1 MPIIATDD
9 RHAIEDL
16 YAEYVW
22 ALDSG
27 DVPAFLALFASDA
40 VFGDTAGNLYKGHE
54 AIGAYV
60 RGLTM
65 SAPFRGRQHIISH
78 LRYRPSN
85 GRIGVKA
92 YWLVTK
98 WNKATGAKT
107 IEVSGHSDDV
117 FVHVGGQ
124 WRFAQRLVH
133 YWNDTDLPWAGGAAP

>member
-27 DVPAFLALFASDA
+27 DVPAFLTLFAPDA
-40 VFGDTAGNLYKGHE
+40 VFGDTAGHIYKGHD

-60 RGLTM
+60 RALTT
-65 SAPFRGRQHIISH
+65 SPPFRGRQHIISH
-78 LRYRPSN
+78 LRFRPSN
-85 GRIGVKA
+85 GNVGVKA

-98 WNKATGAKT
+98 WSKASGAKT
-107 IEVSGHSDDV
+107 VEVSGHSDDV

-133 YWNDTDLPWAGGAAP
+133 YWNDIDLPWAGGAAS

>member
-1 MPIIATDD
+1 MPTIATDD

-27 DVPAFLALFASDA
+27 DVKGFLALFTPDA
-40 VFGDTAGNLYKGHE
+40 VFGDTAGNIYQGHG

-60 RGLTM
+60 RDLV
-65 SAPFRGRQHIISH
+65 ARPVFRGRQHIISH
-78 LRYRPSN
+78 LRYQPSA

-98 WNKATGAKT
+98 WAKASGAKT
-107 IEVSGHSDDV
+107 VEVSGHSDDV
-117 FVHVGGQ
+117 FVYTGGQ

-133 YWNDTDLPWAGGAAP
+133 YWNDTDLPWAGAKG

>member
-1 MPIIATDD
+1 MPIIATED

-27 DVPAFLALFASDA
+27 DVPAFLALFTQDA
-40 VFGDTAGNLYKGHE
+40 VFGDTAGNIYKGHD
-54 AIGAYV
+54 AIGTYV
-60 RGLTM
+60 RALTT

-78 LRYRPSN
+78 LRYHPSA

-98 WNKATGAKT
+98 WTKATGAKT
-107 IEVSGHSDDV
+107 VEVSGHSDDV
-117 FVHVGGQ
+117 FVHAGGQ

-133 YWNDTDLPWAGGAAP
+133 YWNDTDLPWAGGAAS